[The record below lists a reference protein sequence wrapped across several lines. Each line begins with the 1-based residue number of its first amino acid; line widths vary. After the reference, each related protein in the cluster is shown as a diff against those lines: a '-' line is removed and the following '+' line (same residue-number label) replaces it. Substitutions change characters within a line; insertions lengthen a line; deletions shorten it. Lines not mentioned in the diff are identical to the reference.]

1 MIIGTCEWRRKE
13 FIRMWSVVMRD
24 HAWCGDV
31 LYLVG
36 PWTIGLCTTHNNQS
50 DHCTTVEDP
59 SSETEEINQRINGAI
74 ENHSSGN
81 NWLLADTI
89 CQSLEINVAYGQ
101 IFCGPRE
108 RCLRGKWAQERVSND
123 GHAHTTEYRANVLR
137 DLLQSTIVQRRIVC
151 RWHCQMC

>member
-1 MIIGTCEWRRKE
+1 MIKTKYGMIIGTCEWRRKE

-89 CQSLEINVAYGQ
+89 CQSLEINGLRMDKYFVVREKDAYVENE
-101 IFCGPRE
+101 PRSGCQTTDMHIRQNIE
-108 RCLRGKWAQERVSND
+108 QMSFATCCKAQSSSGE
-123 GHAHTTEYRANVLR
+123 
-137 DLLQSTIVQRRIVC
+137 
-151 RWHCQMC
+151 